1 MNCIWIL
8 HLAIFG
14 FGWYF
19 LIKCAAALS
28 DVINHISRMTVCTW
42 VDNAKVMRKASTWD
56 DCCNLSYVLFYIW
69 GQHHSVE
76 RIWNGVF
83 LCAYWWMWGFGRC
96 DWDQYHRK
104 KWSPHRCSWM
114 LVSSVRTLFFNSIL
128 QFFYD
133 GDQHLSD
140 INLRGIN
147 ISKTGCKI
155 IDWTFNLT
163 QNSPMA
169 IYFCQTPPKITHKET
184 RTNHE
189 MKMH

>member
-1 MNCIWIL
+1 MCYSTSEDNIIQL
-8 HLAIFG
+8 NVSERG
-14 FGWYF
+14 FF
-19 LIKCAAALS
+19 VCLLV
-28 DVINHISRMTVCTW
+28 DVGVWEMRLRSIS
-42 VDNAKVMRKASTWD
+42 
-56 DCCNLSYVLFYIW
+56 
-69 GQHHSVE
+69 QE
-76 RIWNGVF
+76 
-83 LCAYWWMWGFGRC
+83 
-96 DWDQYHRK
+96 

-114 LVSSVRTLFFNSIL
+114 LVSSVQTLFFNSIL
-128 QFFYD
+128 QLFYD

-140 INLRGIN
+140 INLRGTN

-169 IYFCQTPPKITHKET
+169 IYFCQTPPKVTHKET

>member
-1 MNCIWIL
+1 MCYSTSEDNIIQL
-8 HLAIFG
+8 NVSERG
-14 FGWYF
+14 FF
-19 LIKCAAALS
+19 VCLLV
-28 DVINHISRMTVCTW
+28 DVGVWEMRLRSIS
-42 VDNAKVMRKASTWD
+42 
-56 DCCNLSYVLFYIW
+56 
-69 GQHHSVE
+69 QE
-76 RIWNGVF
+76 
-83 LCAYWWMWGFGRC
+83 
-96 DWDQYHRK
+96 

-114 LVSSVRTLFFNSIL
+114 LVSSVQTLFFNSIL

-169 IYFCQTPPKITHKET
+169 IYFC
-184 RTNHE
+184 
-189 MKMH
+189 